1 VTLALER
8 PTPTSRFTESVRPA
22 LSQLAVGATYLA
34 AATTPWN
41 GWRLGPLRP
50 GDLFIFLGL
59 LLFAAADLGR
69 AWPRLPTWSWLF
81 GGIILIVTV
90 AHEILP
96 TDPGYLARRVV
107 LDAAGNVGIEI
118 ESNLT
123 VGLKFL
129 VPIVFMPFLFA
140 LAQQQQADAV
150 RRSAV
155 AFTVGSGISALL
167 GFASNI
173 GLTNFAAGLT
183 GVESPPDRAAGLT
196 VHPNFLATTCV
207 TSVPILLYLA
217 LAPRL
222 QTRVFALGLLACQL
236 LGVYASGSRGGASV
250 LVFGALLSFAVIPGY
265 RRLLPTLG
273 FLLGLATVYVF
284 VAKPSLG
291 ESLLRAVRLTGNS
304 GDSVSGSN
312 YVRSAVGAQGMRDFW
327 HSPIDGVGMQVAAEA
342 HNVYIQALA
351 SGGLLMFTG
360 YLTFVLGGLLRA
372 VAAMRSHPIAY
383 PLFVSAVCG
392 AVLATVENSLVDR
405 LAYVALSL
413 IAVLA
418 VPPGTLLGKRYAD

>member
-1 VTLALER
+1 
-8 PTPTSRFTESVRPA
+8 
-22 LSQLAVGATYLA
+22 
-34 AATTPWN
+34 
-41 GWRLGPLRP
+41 
-50 GDLFIFLGL
+50 
-59 LLFAAADLGR
+59 
-69 AWPRLPTWSWLF
+69 
-81 GGIILIVTV
+81 
-90 AHEILP
+90 
-96 TDPGYLARRVV
+96 
-107 LDAAGNVGIEI
+107 
-118 ESNLT
+118 
-123 VGLKFL
+123 
-129 VPIVFMPFLFA
+129 
-140 LAQQQQADAV
+140 
-150 RRSAV
+150 
-155 AFTVGSGISALL
+155 
-167 GFASNI
+167 
-173 GLTNFAAGLT
+173 
-183 GVESPPDRAAGLT
+183 
-196 VHPNFLATTCV
+196 
-207 TSVPILLYLA
+207 
-217 LAPRL
+217 
-222 QTRVFALGLLACQL
+222 
-236 LGVYASGSRGGASV
+236 V

-418 VPPGTLLGKRYAD
+418 VPPGTLVGKRYAD